1 MDKARE
7 ISASLWE
14 LYKKFCD
21 KRKSD
26 SSWDVYLSQCQSVAN
41 KYQEPEKSFAEY
53 MALAFINYIEEKE
66 KQKVK
71 RIERQEV
78 SL

>member
-1 MDKARE
+1 MDKVRE
-7 ISASLWE
+7 ISSRIYL
-14 LYKKFCD
+14 LYQKFYSKK
-21 KRKSD
+21 KTME
-26 SSWDVYLSQCQSVAN
+26 SWDAFVAQCQGIAN

-71 RIERQEV
+71 RIERQGV